1 MSKPIEPFD
10 RWHKR
15 YPKPE
20 RGDIPCRCG
29 TLQQTLYPSADHG
42 RGHRWQA
49 RYTDRSG
56 REKRPAFATW
66 QEARDCLDKVLAEA
80 ERQTSR
86 DSSPGSLRVEYFATE
101 MMNRRRKRKKNANTC
116 DTYES
121 HLRSH
126 ILPFAGHRNADSLRR
141 PDSMAFIDYLLDKQG
156 IDSACTVVQ
165 IFKTWRILVH
175 YMLDEDIPLPPNIV
189 ARIEL
194 PDVAPRVK
202 VALSP
207 GQVAAVAGA
216 MRKVAPRY
224 EVLIWL
230 GACAGL
236 RQGEAFGLKR
246 SQVAWSH
253 DLLHIEEQRQRGK
266 AVRLKTKASYA
277 TLPVDHFLI
286 ERLLHHVSRFSEPE
300 PVSPGAERRRRARGY
315 VEPPDEGL
323 IVTNR
328 YGRPVLISDFHQKW
342 RKAAK
347 EAGLPDRTRFHDL
360 KHFYTTALGGSGKHD
375 PKTVQALSRH
385 AKFSET
391 WDTYAHPPLA
401 VEEVMVTVFGT
412 TFSHIDAPTTSL
424 RNGSAFVACAP
435 SAS

>member
-15 YPKPE
+15 YPKPD
-20 RGDIPCRCG
+20 RGDTPCQCG
-29 TLQQTLYPSADHG
+29 RPLEPLYPSADHG

-49 RYTDRSG
+49 RYTDCSG
-56 REKRPAFATW
+56 NEKRPAFATW
-66 QEARDCLDKVLAEA
+66 QEAREHLDKVLMESQ
-80 ERQTSR
+80 RQTSR
-86 DSSPGSLRVEYFATE
+86 DNSPGSLQVEYFAAE
-101 MMNRRRKRKKNANTC
+101 MMNRRRKRQKNANTC

-126 ILPFAGHRNADSLRR
+126 IVPFAGHRPASSLRR
-141 PDSMAFIDYLLDKQG
+141 PDSMAFVDYLLDKEG
-156 IDSACTVVQ
+156 INSACTVVQ
-165 IFKTWRILVH
+165 IFKTWRILMH
-175 YMLDEDIPLPPNIV
+175 YMLDEDVPLPANIV
-189 ARIEL
+189 ARIDL
-194 PDVAPRVK
+194 PDVTPRVK
-202 VALSP
+202 VALSA
-207 GQVAAVAGA
+207 GQVAAVAAA

-224 EVLIWL
+224 EVLVWL

-246 SQVAWSH
+246 SQIAWNH
-253 DLLHIEEQRQRGK
+253 ALLHIEEQRQRGK

-286 ERLLHHVSRFSEPE
+286 ERLTQHTSRFSEPE
-300 PVSPGAERRRRARGY
+300 PISPAAQRRRRARGY
-315 VEPPDEGL
+315 TEPPDERL

-328 YGRPVLISDFHQKW
+328 YGRPVLHTDFHQKW
-342 RKAAK
+342 RSAVKQ
-347 EAGLPDRTRFHDL
+347 AGLPERTRFHDL
-360 KHFYTTALGGSGKHD
+360 KHFYTTTLGGSGKHD

-401 VEEVMVTVFGT
+401 VEEVTVTAFGT
-412 TFSHIDAPTTSL
+412 AFSHIDTPAGAL
-424 RNGSAFVACAP
+424 RNGATPAW
-435 SAS
+435 ASDGS